1 MLLSDFIFDSV
12 LFFLSYS
19 LCNLLFVLVKSSS
32 REIVCSSERRVSL
45 CINRTCTNKA
55 SYGCCTRYCGR
66 NITLP
71 SNLHDFNGFKFGYLR
86 EALVSI
92 LSCLITALSILT
104 LTFELNKF
112 LCFRRCFYSEDR
124 CCNHS
129 GNSDSS
135 KNLRTM
141 PGNSLLCSFE

>member
-1 MLLSDFIFDSV
+1 MLLSDFILDSM
-12 LFFLSYS
+12 LFFLSDGLY
-19 LCNLLFVLVKSSS
+19 NLLFVLAKSSS

-45 CINRTCTNKA
+45 CVNRTCTNKA
-55 SYGCCTRYCGR
+55 SYGCYTRYSSR
-66 NITLP
+66 NIALP
-71 SNLHDFNGFKFGYLR
+71 SNFNDFNWFEFGYLR

-92 LSCLITALSILT
+92 LSCLITTLSILT
-104 LTFELNKF
+104 LALELNKF

-124 CCNHS
+124 RCDHS